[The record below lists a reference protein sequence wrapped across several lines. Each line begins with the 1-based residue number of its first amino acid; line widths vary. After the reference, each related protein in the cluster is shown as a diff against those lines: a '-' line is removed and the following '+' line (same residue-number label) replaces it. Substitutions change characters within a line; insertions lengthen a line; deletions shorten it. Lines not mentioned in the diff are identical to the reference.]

1 VAVVEIL
8 STHEVDERKAQYFAE
23 LGLRWIEITAS
34 TDLYTGAAPWTAEK
48 TLSPIRIGGEPP
60 WMCETCAWWV
70 NKSEETTSVSLHGQL
85 GWEKVYA
92 FKILDVHFPSG
103 GWIRDAILIK
113 GVEIDGH
120 IEDVWGENHAGQR
133 FVECLSED
141 GIDGAIAKADEVM
154 ARHVSRLMIQHGL
167 LVSKQPWIR
176 TANYAAFWAQTMF
189 PAQYEWNVE
198 MGRWESRAPS
208 PSGGEP

>member
-1 VAVVEIL
+1 
-8 STHEVDERKAQYFAE
+8 
-23 LGLRWIEITAS
+23 
-34 TDLYTGAAPWTAEK
+34 
-48 TLSPIRIGGEPP
+48 
-60 WMCETCAWWV
+60 
-70 NKSEETTSVSLHGQL
+70 
-85 GWEKVYA
+85 
-92 FKILDVHFPSG
+92 
-103 GWIRDAILIK
+103 
-113 GVEIDGH
+113 
-120 IEDVWGENHAGQR
+120 
-133 FVECLSED
+133 
-141 GIDGAIAKADEVM
+141 VM